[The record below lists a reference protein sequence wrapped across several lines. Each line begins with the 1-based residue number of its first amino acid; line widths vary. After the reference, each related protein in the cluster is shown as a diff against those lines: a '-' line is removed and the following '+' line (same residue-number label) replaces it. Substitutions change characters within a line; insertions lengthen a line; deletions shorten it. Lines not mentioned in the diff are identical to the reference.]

1 MCYRAA
7 TPIIFLPRPFGGC
20 RLNWVWSPSMGCAST
35 FSSRD
40 VTWCWRDLKSLN
52 VEAKKERTAQ
62 RPGNYEQL
70 MEMRSTWAGHLQEAP
85 HGSSILVFTPGFARV
100 YFWGIYVDCELR
112 WNQTHEHQAKEPDL
126 MSKRKH
132 FRLHSS
138 QTHPYCRYCWCMLVW
153 KSWKQ
158 PDLTDILMFH

>member
-1 MCYRAA
+1 MCYPAA

-35 FSSRD
+35 FSCRD

-70 MEMRSTWAGHLQEAP
+70 YNGDALCMGWPSPRSPSRALQSLGLHLDL
-85 HGSSILVFTPGFARV
+85 HVSIFG
-100 YFWGIYVDCELR
+100 GYVDCELR
-112 WNQTHEHQAKEPDL
+112 WNQTHEHQAKEPHL

-132 FRLHSS
+132 FTLHSS
-138 QTHPYCRYCWCMLVW
+138 QTHPYCRCPGNNPI
-153 KSWKQ
+153 S
-158 PDLTDILMFH
+158 PTF